1 MHFLVMQK
9 PKYTI
14 PYHYDMY
21 NVQCNSIY
29 EKYQFLRNL
38 HDIVHTQ
45 YYDWTKLNFSHYL
58 LHQREHRVP

>member
-1 MHFLVMQK
+1 MYMHFLVMQK

-29 EKYQFLRNL
+29 ESTSFLEVYMTLYIHN
-38 HDIVHTQ
+38 IMIGQ
-45 YYDWTKLNFSHYL
+45 N
-58 LHQREHRVP
+58 